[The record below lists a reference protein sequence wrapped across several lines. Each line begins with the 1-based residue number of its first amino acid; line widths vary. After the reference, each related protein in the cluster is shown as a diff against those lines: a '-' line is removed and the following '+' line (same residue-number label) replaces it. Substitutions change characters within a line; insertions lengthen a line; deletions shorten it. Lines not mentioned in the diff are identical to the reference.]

1 MKQRDMFIKGMG
13 HDIWVWMIFPIQRTI
28 TTATMGFCME
38 LLLIVLYQQL
48 IIIEYMIIIII
59 LDRGDD
65 ERNI

>member
-1 MKQRDMFIKGMG
+1 MKQRDMFIRAW
-13 HDIWVWMIFPIQRTI
+13 DTRDNLPIQRTI